1 MIWQRADDLRGYL
14 RDAVLPE
21 LKYGP
26 ETPDLPP
33 LGHKSH
39 RNTLSTRFR
48 KHRHLIAI
56 HYLGPSFDEIVY
68 EWISARLP
76 TKSAGFR
83 GEDQQTGET
92 LTVPS
97 ARRFKVCTA
106 VPPPATDSTRLWTWV
121 HYFPLR
127 TVQSVLHFIFPK
139 IQDWKFVSDDS
150 GTDNADIYK
159 EFYFTDTR
167 NPTSPEIRS
176 NSVVVICQ
184 PPWVLSDEDMW
195 QFTELKSLPMDN
207 VPLRAKERL
216 WAKVWDTCVRRQSTY
231 FVVTSYQQWVF
242 GAFSRGFTN
251 AFVSP
256 PMGAQS
262 RDPTVIHAA
271 IYWLASAL
279 AVEYG
284 YVPPYVPEPADYVMG
299 DIPTPPLDN
308 DDDVATIVDSLSSWT
323 GKSEEPASS
332 AHAAEVIPALGSERG
347 ASGLWSNNGAKP
359 YLAMMERK
367 SQSYIHHRL
376 YKTSTDC
383 MVGIYGRMILTTLPV
398 PSPRTTLK
406 SGRQRATGSHVS
418 HSFVH
423 ISTHCQISTAW
434 SAVFTGPDLFRV
446 YLEWRVHKT

>member
-21 LKYGP
+21 LKYGSDS
-26 ETPDLPP
+26 PDLPP
-33 LGHKSH
+33 PGHKSH

-48 KHRHLIAI
+48 KYRHLTAI
-56 HYLGPSFDEIVY
+56 HYLGPSFDEIVN

-76 TKSAGFR
+76 AKAAGFQD
-83 GEDQQTGET
+83 EDQRSGET

-97 ARRFKVCTA
+97 ARRFKINTA
-106 VPPPATDSTRLWTWV
+106 VPAPVTDSTRLWTWV
-121 HYFPLR
+121 HHFPLR
-127 TVQSVLHFIFPK
+127 TIQRVLHLIFPK
-139 IQDWKFVSDDS
+139 IQDWNFVSDDS
-150 GTDNADIYK
+150 GTDNDADIYK

-167 NPTSPEIRS
+167 NPPSPEIRF

-184 PPWVLSDEDMW
+184 PPWVLSDEDIW

-216 WAKVWDTCVRRQSTY
+216 WAKLWDTCVRRQSTY

-256 PMGAQS
+256 PMAAQS
-262 RDPTVIHAA
+262 CDPTVIHAA

-279 AVEYG
+279 AVKDG
-284 YVPPYVPEPADYVMG
+284 YVPPYVPEPVDYVMG
-299 DIPTPPLDN
+299 DIPVPPHDSN
-308 DDDVATIVDSLSSWT
+308 DDIATIIDSLSSWT

-347 ASGLWSNNGAKP
+347 VSGEVSDWAPMP
-359 YLAMMERK
+359 YVRPRDLIATKRMVEQWRQTLPGCDDVQVAEE
-367 SQSYIHHRL
+367 SSPPSLQDFDRL
-376 YKTSTDC
+376 YGGDFWSDDPDDAACTVSSDHTQIGETK
-383 MVGIYGRMILTTLPV
+383 GHWLT
-398 PSPRTTLK
+398 RF
-406 SGRQRATGSHVS
+406 
-418 HSFVH
+418 SFLC
-423 ISTHCQISTAW
+423 TQ
-434 SAVFTGPDLFRV
+434 
-446 YLEWRVHKT
+446 

>member
-48 KHRHLIAI
+48 KHRHLIR
-56 HYLGPSFDEIVY
+56 HPLLG
-68 EWISARLP
+68 
-76 TKSAGFR
+76 TSAGFR
-83 GEDQQTGET
+83 ET

-106 VPPPATDSTRLWTWV
+106 VPPPATDSTR
-121 HYFPLR
+121 
-127 TVQSVLHFIFPK
+127 VLHFIFPK

-150 GTDNADIYK
+150 GTDNADIYN

-207 VPLRAKERL
+207 
-216 WAKVWDTCVRRQSTY
+216 VWDTCVRRQSTY

-284 YVPPYVPEPADYVMG
+284 YVPPYVPEPVDYVMG

-308 DDDVATIVDSLSSWT
+308 DDDVATISRFIYVL
-323 GKSEEPASS
+323 EPASS

-347 ASGLWSNNGAKP
+347 ASGEVSDWAPMPYVRPRDLTATRLMVEQWRQTLPGYDGAQVAELYSP
-359 YLAMMERK
+359 PSL
-367 SQSYIHHRL
+367 QDLDRL
-376 YKTSTDC
+376 YGGDLWTNDPDDAACTVSSDHTEIGETK
-383 MVGIYGRMILTTLPV
+383 GHWLT
-398 PSPRTTLK
+398 RF
-406 SGRQRATGSHVS
+406 
-418 HSFVH
+418 SFLC
-423 ISTHCQISTAW
+423 TH
-434 SAVFTGPDLFRV
+434 
-446 YLEWRVHKT
+446 

>member
-48 KHRHLIAI
+48 KHRHLTAI
-56 HYLGPSFDEIVY
+56 HYLGPSFDEIVN

-76 TKSAGFR
+76 AKSTGFR
-83 GEDQQTGET
+83 GEDQQSGEA

-97 ARRFKVCTA
+97 TRRFKVCTA
-106 VPPPATDSTRLWTWV
+106 VPAPAADSARLWTWV
-121 HYFPLR
+121 HHFPLR
-127 TVQSVLHFIFPK
+127 TVQTVLHIIFPK
-139 IQDWKFVSDDS
+139 IQDWDFVSDDS

-176 NSVVVICQ
+176 NSVVVVCQ

-242 GAFSRGFTN
+242 GAFSRGFTH

-262 RDPTVIHAA
+262 RDPTVIQAA

-284 YVPPYVPEPADYVMG
+284 YVPPYVPEPVDFVMG
-299 DIPTPPLDN
+299 DIPVPPHDN
-308 DDDVATIVDSLSSWT
+308 DDTATIIDSLSSWT

-347 ASGLWSNNGAKP
+347 ASGEVSDWAP
-359 YLAMMERK
+359 M
-367 SQSYIHHRL
+367 SYVRPRDLVATRLMVEQWRQTLPGCDGVQVAELCSPPSPQDLDRL
-376 YKTSTDC
+376 YGGDLWTDDPDDAAC
-383 MVGIYGRMILTTLPV
+383 TVSSDHTEIGETKGHWLT
-398 PSPRTTLK
+398 RF
-406 SGRQRATGSHVS
+406 
-418 HSFVH
+418 SFLC
-423 ISTHCQISTAW
+423 TH
-434 SAVFTGPDLFRV
+434 
-446 YLEWRVHKT
+446 